1 MILSKKEQ
9 WSIHA
14 ISHVIHRVEAECMQ
28 IAISAWELLE
38 LVGNI
43 GPVLYTICFNGAGT
57 IPRVGL
63 VISHRNA
70 ENLN

>member
-1 MILSKKEQ
+1 MGAL
-9 WSIHA
+9 WA
-14 ISHVIHRVEAECMQ
+14 PTNGPWVGLGCC
-28 IAISAWELLE
+28 ELLE
-38 LVGNI
+38 LFGNI

-63 VISHRNA
+63 VISQRTA